1 MQCAVCGREAKL
13 VKIELE
19 GAIVEVCDKC
29 SSLGKQ
35 VAIPEYKP
43 VKRGIKLEFKE
54 DDKEVVPKYGKL
66 IENARMKKGLSREEF
81 AKALAEKESVVR
93 RLELEEMVPDMELAR
108 KIESLLGIKLVEDYK
123 DVKVKKEE
131 KKKLG
136 LTLGDIVELK

>member
-1 MQCAVCGREAKL
+1 VQCAVCGREAKL